1 MNTSTEKSSMAIAPS
16 SYLHWLNFVQTLI
29 TLVFQVTSISLMS
42 RLMFY
47 RFLKPLKYEMRNM
60 SKTIVLNAFVHIIGS
75 ILTIPHHLYL
85 VLWWKQATPSAST
98 DEPLYDPNV
107 LYWTGMF
114 LGVYMY
120 APPVPVFFLT
130 LERCIALKFPVLYN
144 SKFMRKKMPVL
155 TFNVTI
161 TWCLATILLF
171 LRELPIDM
179 ATVKYC
185 ESATCLLTKYHGAP
199 QQYMKFSI
207 SALNILCTAYFYYA
221 LRTFN
226 TFNGTRKVFTIKN
239 RIVILTTI
247 SEVLLIILPMI
258 FAQVFINVTGQS
270 SANIL
275 GNYGMLLFTLDAV
288 ICSIYYEKTFMCKHS
303 QDNGQSPK
311 VNAGNRVHPKNT
323 SGTIDGSTYSNQP
336 TVANQH

>member
-179 ATVKYC
+179 ATEKPHRYPYDYLG
-185 ESATCLLTKYHGAP
+185 S
-199 QQYMKFSI
+199 
-207 SALNILCTAYFYYA
+207 TA
-221 LRTFN
+221 N
-226 TFNGTRKVFTIKN
+226 H
-239 RIVILTTI
+239 
-247 SEVLLIILPMI
+247 LPMI

-311 VNAGNRVHPKNT
+311 VNGGNRVHPKNT